1 MKGND
6 YFITLTDENF
16 QEEVLEC
23 EQPVLVQYSAVY
35 SGTRYLMESTLE
47 EIAEKY
53 GSQVKMTKLDFDK
66 NQCVTEMFGIWRAPR
81 FLLFKDGKIMDVIH
95 GAVPIMEL
103 ERRIKRVLNS
113 PETDPGG
120 IQPGIKGNPEGEKP
134 TET

>member
-1 MKGND
+1 MRGND

-16 QEEVLEC
+16 QQEVLEC
-23 EQPVLVQYSAVY
+23 SQPVLVQYSAVY

-66 NQCVTEMFGIWRAPR
+66 HQCVTEMFGIWRAPR

-113 PETDPGG
+113 YETDSGEV
-120 IQPGIKGNPEGEKP
+120 QPGSASESGKEKP
-134 TET
+134 TGE